1 MVSTA
6 EICPNQ
12 AELSRDFKEIVRER
26 IPQFESDMPSQ
37 AVRSLQAI
45 FPRVIVLTAD
55 VPKVARVAG
64 LGIVTLAKHS
74 GCPIIPVAMAT
85 SRHYRPVLAGF
96 AANPAT
102 HHSESATG
110 HSGAGQS
117 SRRGGPRRL
126 MVSAGRGRSS
136 PGVTPR
142 RVYPALPE
150 RLRYVGPYQAGRD
163 RHSTADRRAGEFG
176 H

>member
-1 MVSTA
+1 MPAQQRIEPCRRFSPRDHQTKRQPGKPLAISKGATQEKAPPIAGPSLGGMPRQRSGILLA
-6 EICPNQ
+6 ESP
-12 AELSRDFKEIVRER
+12 SREGCRN
-26 IPQFESDMPSQ
+26 
-37 AVRSLQAI
+37 
-45 FPRVIVLTAD
+45 
-55 VPKVARVAG
+55 
-64 LGIVTLAKHS
+64 VTPPPENT
-74 GCPIIPVAMAT
+74 GWMFW
-85 SRHYRPVLAGF
+85 PVLAGF